1 MNFTFSKT
9 LPIKPKPV
17 TASQSSLQQ
26 KLSQLSNAHSK
37 IQFGSMFQNLKNA
50 KSCSSCGK

>member
-1 MNFTFSKT
+1 MNFTFSKK

-17 TASQSSLQQ
+17 TASQSSIQQ
-26 KLSQLSNAHSK
+26 KLSQLSNAQSK

>member
-1 MNFTFSKT
+1 MNFTFSKK
-9 LPIKPKPV
+9 LPIKPKSV

-26 KLSQLSNAHSK
+26 KLTQLNNSRYK
-37 IQFGSMFQNLKNA
+37 IQFGNMFQNLKNT